1 MLTRKAKCQGHSTS
15 IAGDINTNSRGDA
28 MEINPYSRELSPSS
42 TLHRLTPSYV
52 RHASKS
58 HFSGPMRFQEAKPID
73 RQTTKGYVEC
83 YLNKFYC
90 VQRMTMFL

>member
-1 MLTRKAKCQGHSTS
+1 
-15 IAGDINTNSRGDA
+15 

-73 RQTTKGYVEC
+73 RQTTKGYVEM
-83 YLNKFYC
+83 LSQQVLLHAKNDHVLVKRKKEDRRRD
-90 VQRMTMFL
+90 VMTK